1 MNSGVDFAAG
11 GIVLLEQKIL
21 IVKNKRG
28 DSPEDGL
35 SWWGYPKGHMEEGEK
50 PADAAVRE
58 VFEETG
64 FEVKLKS
71 NKPIAESRYEIS
83 RDGEKVQK
91 TVWFYEMEVIESF
104 KNEPDDEIEEI
115 ALVDFDSAFDL
126 LTHEEDKKMIISSL
140 TLLWLMRIIQQ
151 FGNHLDGK
159 F

>member
-115 ALVDFDSAFDL
+115 ALVEFAL
-126 LTHEEDKKMIISSL
+126 LEGILSKFPNKKGGM
-140 TLLWLMRIIQQ
+140 
-151 FGNHLDGK
+151 
-159 F
+159 